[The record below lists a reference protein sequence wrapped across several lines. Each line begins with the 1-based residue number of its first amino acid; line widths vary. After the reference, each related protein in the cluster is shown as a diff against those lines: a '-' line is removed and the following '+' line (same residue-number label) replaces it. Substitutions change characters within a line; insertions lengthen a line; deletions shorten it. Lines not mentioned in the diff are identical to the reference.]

1 MSCSIDTL
9 PEFERELKRLAKR
22 YRSMKDDYASLIK
35 DIKNNPTLGTDMG
48 DGIRKVRMTIT
59 SKGKGKSGGARVI
72 TYNVV
77 TQMRDDGRVLLVT
90 IYDKSERDSI
100 TKREIAAIL
109 RNNGLTNKE

>member
-9 PEFERELKRLAKR
+9 PELEKELKRLVKH

-35 DIKNNPTLGTDMG
+35 DIKANPTLGTDMG
-48 DGIRKVRMTIT
+48 DGIRKVRMAIT

-77 TQMRDDGRVLLVT
+77 TQVRDDGRVLLVT

-100 TKREIAAIL
+100 TKREIAGIL
-109 RNNGLTNKE
+109 RSNGLINKE